1 MGSTTF
7 GWCVCAKFGGHPTAL
22 DFIAYQQA
30 TKAKKVAIEKNK
42 KIRVQRRAAAAAEK
56 ESEDRANVGT
66 KDEPGPLYL
75 KGKAARWENLVPGG
89 SNFNLFSKPELVALA
104 VVDGNFVKK
113 DINKLKKGEL
123 LTKMTPYF
131 LLKQA
136 ELPRHGRS
144 NAGIPYT
151 H

>member
-1 MGSTTF
+1 M
-7 GWCVCAKFGGHPTAL
+7 
-22 DFIAYQQA
+22 
-30 TKAKKVAIEKNK
+30 
-42 KIRVQRRAAAAAEK
+42 
-56 ESEDRANVGT
+56 
-66 KDEPGPLYL
+66 YL